1 MMNFQG
7 KVVLIT
13 GATGGLGQ
21 NVAKA
26 FAEKGATLVLT
37 GRKQATL
44 EELFADWQ
52 TDHELLLL
60 AADVTDEASVQNLVG
75 GVLEKYGRI
84 DILCNIAGGFTMGP
98 PVHETPLQTW
108 EFMLTLNAKSTF
120 LMCRAVIPS
129 MLENGFGKIVNVAAV
144 AGLNGRAKMAPYS
157 ISKSAVIRLTE
168 SMAAELKGSGI
179 NVNCIL
185 PGTIDTPTN
194 RENMPKADHS
204 KWIAPR
210 DLANVMFFLSSDLG
224 TAVHGAIIPVTGVQ

>member
-1 MMNFQG
+1 MIDFQD

-21 NVAKA
+21 DVAVA
-26 FAEKGATLVLT
+26 FAKQGATLVLT
-37 GRKQATL
+37 GRKQAAL
-44 EELFADWQ
+44 EEMFADWQ
-52 TDHELLLL
+52 ANHDLLLM
-60 AADVTDEASVQNLVG
+60 AADVTEEASVQHLVDAA
-75 GVLEKYGRI
+75 LEKYGRI
-84 DILCNIAGGFTMGP
+84 DILCNIAGGFTMGS
-98 PVHETPLQTW
+98 PVHETPLHTW
-108 EFMLTLNAKSTF
+108 EFMLNLNAKSTF

-129 MLENGFGKIVNVAAV
+129 MLENGFGKIVNVAAM

-185 PGTIDTPTN
+185 PGAIDTPTN
-194 RENMPKADHS
+194 RKEMPKADHS
-204 KWIAPR
+204 KWIAPQ
-210 DLANVMFFLSSDLG
+210 DLANVMLFLSSELG